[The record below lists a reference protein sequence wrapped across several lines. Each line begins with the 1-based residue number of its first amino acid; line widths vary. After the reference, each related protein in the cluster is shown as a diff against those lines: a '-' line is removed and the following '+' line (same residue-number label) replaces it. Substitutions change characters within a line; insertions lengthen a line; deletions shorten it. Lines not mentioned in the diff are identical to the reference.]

1 MGAGTGMDLS
11 VITSCGSVVAKPTF
25 RIWLVLSPRPSTH
38 AAWENHPQRHRVS
51 LNNAD
56 LYGTVKISGIRALRQ
71 QERNVA
77 QYKGTVKW
85 FNNAK
90 GYGFLGRDDGADV
103 FVHYSS
109 IQLEGYKSL
118 KEGDEV
124 EFDIIQG
131 TKGPQADHV
140 ARLKEAL

>member
-1 MGAGTGMDLS
+1 MRYLQGETTL
-11 VITSCGSVVAKPTF
+11 
-25 RIWLVLSPRPSTH
+25 
-38 AAWENHPQRHRVS
+38 
-51 LNNAD
+51 
-56 LYGTVKISGIRALRQ
+56 
-71 QERNVA
+71 A
-77 QYKGTVKW
+77 QYKGQVKW

-118 KEGDEV
+118 KEGDAV

-131 TKGPQADHV
+131 SKGPQADQV
-140 ARLKEAL
+140 IRRAEAL